1 MCRTTDGPQ
10 ESNDPPAHAEREA
23 DAMSQRFD
31 LQGHRGAR
39 GLFPENTVEGFR
51 RALAIGVDTFELDVA
66 VTSDGVAVVSH
77 DAVLNPDITRTADG
91 EWLEGPGPVIHDL
104 PVGTLA
110 TYDVGRIRPGSAYA
124 SRFPDQAPI
133 DGARIPALETV
144 LRFDRAV
151 RWNVELKLYPDRRR
165 QTPSPET
172 MVEIVLETCVRS
184 ASVGRMHAE
193 SFDWRA
199 QRHFRRL
206 RPELPLAWLTE
217 PATVADAR
225 SWWGGPH
232 PSDFGGS
239 VPRAV
244 AAEAGTTPG
253 ATWAPDYLSLGE
265 DAVAEAHGLGLRVVP
280 WTVNDPPAMDRLIAW
295 GVDGLITD
303 RPDLAH
309 AALRRAGITPPA
321 GRTAEPVG

>member
-1 MCRTTDGPQ
+1 MT
-10 ESNDPPAHAEREA
+10 
-23 DAMSQRFD
+23 QRFD

-39 GLFPENTVEGFR
+39 GLFPENTLEGFR

-66 VTSDGVAVVSH
+66 VTADGVAVVSH

-91 EWLEGPGPVIHDL
+91 SWLEGTGPVIHDL
-104 PVGTLA
+104 PLPSLSA
-110 TYDVGRIRPGSAYA
+110 YDVGRIRPGSDYA
-124 SRFPDQAPI
+124 RRFPDQAPI
-133 DGARIPALETV
+133 DGVRIPTLEAV
-144 LRFDRAV
+144 LGFDRHV
-151 RWNVELKLYPDRRR
+151 RWNVELKLYPDRRKL
-165 QTPSPET
+165 TPSPET
-172 MVEIVLETCVRS
+172 MVEIVLEACLRT
-184 ASVGRMHAE
+184 ASVERMHAE

-217 PATVADAR
+217 PVTIADAR

-244 AAEAGTTPG
+244 AAEAGSTPA
-253 ATWAPDYLSLGE
+253 ATWAPEYLSLRQE
-265 DAVAEAHGLGLRVVP
+265 EVAEARGLGLRVVP
-280 WTVNDPPAMDRLIAW
+280 WTVNDPDAMERLIGW

-309 AALRRAGITPPA
+309 AALRRLGIAPPA
-321 GRTAEPVG
+321 GRAAEPVA